1 MANHEEQH
9 STERGII
16 NTDTLRNASPLPDS
30 DPVVAPVETANAP
43 VAALVAASAVEED
56 SDTESETSEES
67 EDHAV
72 QHLEQGP
79 TPHQV
84 AWHYTQQ
91 VGIHAFLW
99 LQVLWR
105 IISSATATTQ
115 SVSKGVLRSLQA
127 QQYVFFERSNYPYRV
142 QDYSLTG
149 PGIAQVEWYYDAD
162 TKLFVSSA
170 LYNTTTDYTK
180 HHLEWLCGQIRYN
193 NLVLYDI
200 SDFLQ
205 QVKWAGS
212 TRPSAARVMAAWS
225 LSSGIVLSGMEGITL
240 QTINEDGS
248 ESVLHYHG

>member
-1 MANHEEQH
+1 MADHEEQH
-9 STERGII
+9 SEIRGNINV
-16 NTDTLRNASPLPDS
+16 NTDPLRNASPLPDS
-30 DPVVAPVETANAP
+30 DPVLAPVNPPQPETTNAP
-43 VAALVAASAVEED
+43 LPAEEV
-56 SDTESETSEES
+56 ESEVESEAS

-72 QHLEQGP
+72 QHLEPGP

-91 VGIHAFLW
+91 FGIHAFLW
-99 LQVLWR
+99 LQVFWR
-105 IISSATATTQ
+105 IISSTVATTQ

-205 QVKWAGS
+205 QVKWAGT